1 MLKAIR
7 QHAFALSVLSGIGL
21 LVLAAYIPK
30 WWLILPGWM
39 VLIICISVRVG
50 EVSENNPYL
59 SAFYLMGIPVL
70 FYFGLWESAFKR
82 LLELI
87 FEPSWH
93 HLVNLLTNRSF
104 LILVILYFAAACLF
118 FSKEVNEQRASI
130 ERYKEHCQRLIDE
143 AKAAKLS
150 GTPSI

>member
-1 MLKAIR
+1 
-7 QHAFALSVLSGIGL
+7 
-21 LVLAAYIPK
+21 
-30 WWLILPGWM
+30 M